1 MTGTRIRVAALIV
14 LLLPG
19 LARAQSAGLAQGAA
33 GDGVSDGI
41 GRGAAIGALAVLPLA
56 AAQVKSCGTGCDR
69 PSTSALLLAWALFG
83 AAAGSAAGL
92 AADLDKPGA
101 LTVRVGGGL
110 ASTRPASSA
119 LAGQTASPTLQ
130 VAVRLSRHIAVHAE
144 FAQVGARFPAAP
156 GAIPNEVLNNVID
169 TVTRTRVAGWSHGVE
184 SRRVDFVFGQFIGIR
199 PPAFGRIQ
207 LEFLGGIAV
216 QGEQE
221 RAYYDAYR
229 DLDATGNTEAVPGKY
244 YILDFESPATGLA
257 LGIDAELAVTRH
269 LLVVPTLRY
278 RGFSG
283 SSATLAFGAG
293 LHWRF

>member
-1 MTGTRIRVAALIV
+1 MI
-14 LLLPG
+14 LLPG
-19 LARAQSAGLAQGAA
+19 LARAQSGA

-56 AAQVKSCGTGCDR
+56 VAQVTSCGTGCDG
-69 PSTSALLLAWALFG
+69 PSTSTLLLGWALFG

-92 AADLDKPGA
+92 AADLDTPGA
-101 LTVRVGGGL
+101 LTVRVGAGM

-119 LAGQTASPTLQ
+119 LAGETASPTLQ
-130 VAVRLSRHIAVHAE
+130 VAVRVSRHIAVHAE
-144 FAQVGARFPAAP
+144 FARVGARFPAAP
-156 GAIPNEVLNNVID
+156 GAIPSEVLNNVID

-184 SRRVDFVFGQFIGIR
+184 SRRVDFVFGQLLGIR
-199 PPAFGRIQ
+199 PPAFGRVQ

-229 DLDATGNTEAVPGKY
+229 DVDAAGTERVPGKY
-244 YILDFESPATGLA
+244 YILDFEHPVTGLA
-257 LGIDAELAVTRH
+257 LGVDAELAVTRH
-269 LLVVPTLRY
+269 VIVVPTLRY

-293 LHWRF
+293 VHWRF